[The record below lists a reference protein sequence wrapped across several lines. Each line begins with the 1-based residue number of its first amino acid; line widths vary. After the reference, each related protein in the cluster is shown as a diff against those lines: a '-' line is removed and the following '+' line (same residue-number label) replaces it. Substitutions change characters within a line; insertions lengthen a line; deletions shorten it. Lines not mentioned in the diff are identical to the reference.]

1 MNILKQ
7 GWISLILITAI
18 THSASAEEYQFTYS
32 KLYSQLKYNESERH
46 TRARVGL
53 FFIDQTKQR
62 TCQIT
67 KAWMETGKH
76 FETLT
81 TDSHY
86 ELMMPIDENLRQANP
101 LVNIITDTDNCSVAM
116 QVMAKKQLQNTV
128 NYNELKLISDDMQE
142 LLHDLSGMMS
152 SWFSAPQ
159 IIGLTVEFNGATPL
173 WINTSTG
180 KAIKIEQGKAII
192 DLTQWPSDTQF
203 TLPAKSTKIT
213 PYIEK

>member
-7 GWISLILITAI
+7 GWISVILIAAI
-18 THSASAEEYQFTYS
+18 THSARAEEYQFTYS

-81 TDSHY
+81 TDLNY
-86 ELMMPIDENLRQANP
+86 ELLIPIDENLRQANP
-101 LVNIITDTDNCSVAM
+101 LINIITDTDNCSVAM

-128 NYNELKLISDDMQE
+128 NYNELKLVSDDMQE

-152 SWFSAPQ
+152 TWFTAPK
-159 IIGLTVEFNGATPL
+159 IIGLTVEFSDTTPQ

-180 KAIKIEQGKAII
+180 KAIKIEQNKAII
-192 DLTQWPSDTQF
+192 DLAQWPDNTQF
-203 TLPAKSTKIT
+203 ILPAKSTKIT